1 MQVETIGV
9 EEWPDVVAASLV
21 DHLQSVPDSRICL
34 PTGSTPRPMYRR
46 FAESGG
52 DLSRSTVFLL
62 DEVGLARSSGGR
74 FDEMIQ
80 RDLLGLLSVAP
91 RAVHAIDVDAP
102 DMEDECRRYEA
113 LVRDGGLDL
122 AVLGLGANGHLGL
135 NEPGSDLTSTTRV
148 VQLTTETSDQ
158 MKAYGFDTS
167 TPWGATLGIDTLLS
181 AKRLWLLV
189 TGSHKAEILART
201 MADEVGP
208 NIPATYLRN
217 HKNVTVFAD
226 EAASAL
232 LLHDSANSRRSV
244 AGREHISCLP
254 RLEWQQKPAPTRPRT
269 ELR

>member
-9 EEWPDVVAASLV
+9 EEWPEVVAVSLL
-21 DHLQSVPDSRICL
+21 DQLQSVPDSRICL

-52 DLSRSTVFLL
+52 DLNRSTVFLL
-62 DEVGLARSSGGR
+62 DEVGHTRSSGAR

-80 RDLLGLLSVAP
+80 RDFISQLSVAP

-122 AVLGLGANGHLGL
+122 AILGLGANGHLGL
-135 NEPGSDLTSTTRV
+135 NEPGSELTSTTRV
-148 VQLTTETSDQ
+148 VQLTTETIEQ
-158 MKAYGFDTS
+158 MKGYGFDSPAT
-167 TPWGATLGIDTLLS
+167 WGATMGIDTLLS

-201 MADEVGP
+201 MTDDVGP
-208 NIPATYLRN
+208 NVPATYLRN
-217 HKNVTVFAD
+217 HNDVTVFAD
-226 EAASAL
+226 EAAAAL
-232 LLHDSANSRRSV
+232 L
-244 AGREHISCLP
+244 
-254 RLEWQQKPAPTRPRT
+254 
-269 ELR
+269 